1 MELLEKVLDDKNL
14 IKACDQVYKNKGASG
29 IDGITVD
36 MLYPYF
42 YEHKEEIKQ
51 LGERVDKQN
60 AVMETIS
67 GLATAYQ
74 VKDPAKLKE
83 MVMKETALGHFDFVR
98 GINEYLAKN
107 ASKEIY
113 KK

>member
-1 MELLEKVLDDKNL
+1 
-14 IKACDQVYKNKGASG
+14 
-29 IDGITVD
+29 
-36 MLYPYF
+36 
-42 YEHKEEIKQ
+42 
-51 LGERVDKQN
+51 
-60 AVMETIS
+60 METIS

>member
-1 MELLEKVLDDKNL
+1 MSSINPIETQVQAPAFKGLKKGV
-14 IKACDQVYKNKGASG
+14 KA
-29 IDGITVD
+29 IT
-36 MLYPYF
+36 
-42 YEHKEEIKQ
+42 EHKEEIKQ
-51 LGERVDKQN
+51 LGDRVNKQN

-83 MVMKETALGHFDFVR
+83 MAMKETVLGHFDFVK

>member
-1 MELLEKVLDDKNL
+1 MSSINPIETQVQAPAFKGLKKGV
-14 IKACDQVYKNKGASG
+14 KA
-29 IDGITVD
+29 II
-36 MLYPYF
+36 
-42 YEHKEEIKQ
+42 EHKEEIKQ
-51 LGERVDKQN
+51 LGDRVNKQN

-83 MVMKETALGHFDFVR
+83 MAMKETVLGHFDFVR

>member
-1 MELLEKVLDDKNL
+1 MTSINPVETQVQTPAFKGFKKGV
-14 IKACDQVYKNKGASG
+14 KAIA
-29 IDGITVD
+29 
-36 MLYPYF
+36 
-42 YEHKEEIKQ
+42 EHKAEIKQ

>member
-1 MELLEKVLDDKNL
+1 MSSINPIETQVQTPAFKGLKKGV
-14 IKACDQVYKNKGASG
+14 KAIA
-29 IDGITVD
+29 
-36 MLYPYF
+36 
-42 YEHKEEIKQ
+42 EHKEEIKQ

-83 MVMKETALGHFDFVR
+83 MAMKETVLGHFDFVR

>member
-1 MELLEKVLDDKNL
+1 MTSINPVET
-14 IKACDQVYKNKGASG
+14 QVQTPAFKGFK
-29 IDGITVD
+29 TC
-36 MLYPYF
+36 L
-42 YEHKEEIKQ
+42 KEIKQ

>member
-1 MELLEKVLDDKNL
+1 MTSINPVETQVQTPAFKGFKKCL
-14 IKACDQVYKNKGASG
+14 KA
-29 IDGITVD
+29 IT
-36 MLYPYF
+36 
-42 YEHKEEIKQ
+42 ENKEEIKQ
-51 LGERVDKQN
+51 LGERIDKQN
-60 AVMETIS
+60 ATLEAIS

-98 GINEYLAKN
+98 SINEYLAKN

>member
-1 MELLEKVLDDKNL
+1 MSSINPIETQVQTPAFKGFKKCL
-14 IKACDQVYKNKGASG
+14 KA
-29 IDGITVD
+29 IT
-36 MLYPYF
+36 
-42 YEHKEEIKQ
+42 EHKEEIKQ

>member
-1 MELLEKVLDDKNL
+1 MSSINPIETQVQAPAFKGLKKGV
-14 IKACDQVYKNKGASG
+14 KAIAD
-29 IDGITVD
+29 
-36 MLYPYF
+36 L
-42 YEHKEEIKQ
+42 KEELKQ
-51 LGERVDKQN
+51 LGKKVDKQN
-60 AVMETIS
+60 ATMEAIS

-83 MVMKETALGHFDFVR
+83 IMMRESVLGHFDFVR

>member
-1 MELLEKVLDDKNL
+1 
-14 IKACDQVYKNKGASG
+14 
-29 IDGITVD
+29 
-36 MLYPYF
+36 
-42 YEHKEEIKQ
+42 
-51 LGERVDKQN
+51 
-60 AVMETIS
+60 METIS

-83 MVMKETALGHFDFVR
+83 MAMKETVLGHFDFVR